1 MLYYAF
7 FNVCFAM
14 TDRFVLQEVLTD
26 NVPFRV
32 HNVKLD
38 KFICEQDLPLMLLA
52 HYDRLSDEL
61 KAQKPLTDFFGQMNG
76 KVTTAQAC
84 AIFGVSPDSL
94 RPATHIKITG
104 TTVIVWDDFPLA
116 LHLQFTNTAKDS
128 QTTDEHDIT
137 QAVAD
142 EIDNILLS
150 GNVNVLH
157 KNTAKELVSVDLS
170 DDEFVITSSDNY
182 IRLPNSHALTTTQ
195 ILNHI
200 RHTAPQAM
208 AYLSHALHD
217 KIMKYA
223 QERF

>member
-1 MLYYAF
+1 
-7 FNVCFAM
+7 M
-14 TDRFVLQEVLTD
+14 TDRFILQEVLTD
-26 NVPFRV
+26 DVPFRV
-32 HNVKLD
+32 HNVKID
-38 KFICEQDLPLMLLA
+38 KFIYEQDLPLMLLA

-61 KAQKPLTDFFGQMNG
+61 KIQKPLTDFFGQMND

-104 TTVIVWDDFPLA
+104 TSVIVWDEFPLA

-128 QTTDEHDIT
+128 QTTDERDIT

-142 EIDNILLS
+142 EIGNILLS

-157 KNTAKELVSVDLS
+157 KNTAKELVSIDLS
-170 DDEFVITSSDNY
+170 DDEFVITPSDNY
-182 IRLPNSHALTTTQ
+182 TRLPNSHALATTQ

-200 RHTAPQAM
+200 RHTTPQAM
-208 AYLSHALHD
+208 AYLSHALRD
-217 KIMKYA
+217 KIMEHV

>member
-1 MLYYAF
+1 
-7 FNVCFAM
+7 M
-14 TDRFVLQEVLTD
+14 TDLFILQEVLTD
-26 NVPFRV
+26 DVPFRV
-32 HNVKLD
+32 HNVKID

-52 HYDRLSDEL
+52 HHDRLSDEL
-61 KAQKPLTDFFGQMNG
+61 KTQKPLTEFFGRIND

-84 AIFGVSPDSL
+84 AIFGVSSDSL

-104 TTVIVWDDFPLA
+104 TTVIVWDNFPLA

-128 QTTDEHDIT
+128 QITDEIDT
-137 QAVAD
+137 VQAVAN

-157 KNTAKELVSVDLS
+157 KNTSKTLMSVDLH
-170 DDEFVITSSDNY
+170 DDEFIITPNDGY
-182 IRLPNSHALTTTQ
+182 TRLPNSHALATTQ

-200 RHTAPQAM
+200 RHTTPQAM

-217 KIMKYA
+217 KIMGHV

>member
-1 MLYYAF
+1 
-7 FNVCFAM
+7 M
-14 TDRFVLQEVLTD
+14 TDRFILQEVLTD
-26 NVPFRV
+26 DEPFRV
-32 HNVKLD
+32 HTLKIA
-38 KFICEQDLPLMLLA
+38 KFICAQDLPLMLLA
-52 HYDRLSDEL
+52 HSDPLSDEL
-61 KAQKPLTDFFGQMNG
+61 KAQKPLTDFFGRMND

-94 RPATHIKITG
+94 SPATHIKITG

-128 QTTDEHDIT
+128 QTTDERDIT

-170 DDEFVITSSDNY
+170 DDEFIITPSDSY
-182 IRLPNSHALTTTQ
+182 TRLPNSHALATTQ

-200 RHTAPQAM
+200 RHTTPQAM
-208 AYLSHALHD
+208 AYLNHALRD
-217 KIMKYA
+217 KIMEHA

>member
-1 MLYYAF
+1 
-7 FNVCFAM
+7 M
-14 TDRFVLQEVLTD
+14 TDRFILQEVLTD
-26 NVPFRV
+26 DVPFRV
-32 HNVKLD
+32 HNVKID
-38 KFICEQDLPLMLLA
+38 KFICELDLPLVLLA

-61 KAQKPLTDFFGQMNG
+61 KAQKPLTDFFGRMND

-94 RPATHIKITG
+94 SPATHIKITG

-128 QTTDEHDIT
+128 QTTDERDIT

-170 DDEFVITSSDNY
+170 DDEFIITPSDSY
-182 IRLPNSHALTTTQ
+182 TRLPNSHALATTQ

-200 RHTAPQAM
+200 RHTTPQAM
-208 AYLSHALHD
+208 AYLNHALRD
-217 KIMKYA
+217 KIMEHA